1 MAATPVLLR
10 VIPPQIDLSENI
22 QPKALIAHSPQQVR
36 CVQYPSTSFSQS
48 NAVFNIIPVSPEIVL
63 ARYILMTLPMTIT
76 IQSTVKNG
84 KSPAY
89 AFNSQFAGLC
99 QFPLHQNMSTLTL
112 GLNNSSITIRPTQI
126 FPALL
131 QYWIDRE
138 QQTSVMS
145 TTPCYPDQTNTSGQL
160 DGEITSEFA
169 DYASSVDHISR
180 NCNATMNFTQNDQLQ
195 ADGASGTAVINVT
208 VSEPLMISP
217 LVFSDMWHRRAGITQ
232 INNVNIQI
240 TYDPQTLQNR
250 LLRQSPNDYVNWT
263 SINVQLGQPSVAL
276 WYYTM
281 PSYMKI
287 PETISYPYAQITNFV

>member
-1 MAATPVLLR
+1 
-10 VIPPQIDLSENI
+10 
-22 QPKALIAHSPQQVR
+22 
-36 CVQYPSTSFSQS
+36 
-48 NAVFNIIPVSPEIVL
+48 
-63 ARYILMTLPMTIT
+63 MTIT

-99 QFPLHQNMSTLTL
+99 QFPLHQIMATLTL
-112 GLNNSSITIRPTQI
+112 GFNNASITIRPSQI

-138 QQTSVMS
+138 QQKSVMS
-145 TTPCYPDQTNTSGQL
+145 TTPCYPDQTNTYGQL

-169 DYASSVDHISR
+169 DYTSSVDHISR
-180 NCNATMNFTQNDQLQ
+180 NCNATMNFSQNGQLK

-208 VSEPLMISP
+208 LSEPLMISP
-217 LVFSDMWHRRAGITQ
+217 LVFSDIWHHRAGITQ
-232 INNVNIQI
+232 INNLNIQI
-240 TYDPQTLQNR
+240 TYDPQALQNR
-250 LLRQSPNDYVNWT
+250 LLPQSPNDYVNLT
-263 SINVQLGQPSVAL
+263 SINVQLGQPSVGL

-287 PETISYPYAQITNFV
+287 TETISYPYAQITNFIYSDGTTITSSTPKFQMTSASVQLQSIPHLMYVNVRKLASTLTVNDPDFSIPITGINLTWTTNLVSCLR